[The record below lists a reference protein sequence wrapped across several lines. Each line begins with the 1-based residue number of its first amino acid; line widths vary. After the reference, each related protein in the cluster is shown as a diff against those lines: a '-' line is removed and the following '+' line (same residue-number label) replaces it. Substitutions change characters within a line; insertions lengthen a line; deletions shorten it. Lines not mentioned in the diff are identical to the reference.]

1 MADTPAPPPSTPPS
15 NLPPER
21 LDEPEGTR
29 HVPLTRRP
37 WFQTVVPFATSLAFH
52 VGIIVFCLLIAA
64 SVPAVRRA
72 LTQEQVIVPDAQIVD
87 GAEVGGIP
95 HPGLSGDPNRDAA
108 QDLDETVKV
117 SDSWAEQPSET
128 LSNSLMKGQP
138 AEGGGSLALGPNADV
153 GKGLG
158 QGAGGG
164 GGKLAPFGLPGG
176 GGGIGPKAP
185 FMGASGNATKVVY
198 CCDASGS
205 MMLGGMKGS
214 LFYEIKKAVSKLS
227 PTQFFNVIFFQAGD
241 ATAMSKSGLQP
252 ANARVKEELAK
263 YLVNQVDFKAS
274 SNPIPALRLAFKQNP
289 QLIYLLTDGDFSMG
303 SGVTNE
309 QVLDE
314 IKNLN
319 PSGKVKIN
327 TIAFSSEENRDQP
340 FVQVLKQIADQNG
353 GNFAFVTQGDL
364 Q

>member
-1 MADTPAPPPSTPPS
+1 MADTPAPPPNQPS
-15 NLPPER
+15 ER

-29 HVPLTRRP
+29 HVSLTRRP
-37 WFQTVVPFATSLAFH
+37 WFQAVVPFATSLAFH
-52 VGIIVFCLLIAA
+52 VGIIVFALLIAA

-108 QDLDETVKV
+108 QNLDETVKV

-158 QGAGGG
+158 QGSGGG

-185 FMGASGNATKVVY
+185 FMGASGNATQVVY
-198 CCDASGS
+198 LCDATGS
-205 MMLGGMKGS
+205 MNDKKSTLY
-214 LFYEIKKAVSKLS
+214 YEIKKAVSKLS
-227 PTQFFNVIFFQAGD
+227 PVQFFNVVFFQAGD
-241 ATAMSKSGLQP
+241 AVALSKGGLQP
-252 ANARVKEELAK
+252 ANAKSKEELARF
-263 YLVNQVDFKAS
+263 LVNDVSFRGNSD
-274 SNPIPALRLAFKQNP
+274 PLPGLRVAFKQNP
-289 QLIYLLTDGDFSMG
+289 QLIYMLTDGDFYAAG
-303 SGVTNE
+303 ITND
-309 QVLDE
+309 QVLGE
-314 IKNLN
+314 IKKLN
-319 PSGKVKIN
+319 PQGKVKIN
-327 TIAFSSEENRDQP
+327 TIFFANSEEQRSDP
-340 FVQVLKQIADQNG
+340 GGKLLKQIADENG

-364 Q
+364 R